1 MCVHAGIQLKT
12 QVCFW
17 SSFPAQL
24 PPLRYSDLEIPGT
37 FSSLNS
43 LCLLQLSKTRRTLL
57 GFPFRCCSLESASRP
72 KASSVLRL
80 TAFVSLVF
88 GIVAWRTG
96 FAVQSLKTV
105 V

>member
-37 FSSLNS
+37 FSSLDS
-43 LCLLQLSKTRRTLL
+43 FSVSSSSAKYAVLCLDS
-57 GFPFRCCSLESASRP
+57 PFH
-72 KASSVLRL
+72 
-80 TAFVSLVF
+80 
-88 GIVAWRTG
+88 
-96 FAVQSLKTV
+96 AVVWKVPPGRKPAQS
-105 V
+105 